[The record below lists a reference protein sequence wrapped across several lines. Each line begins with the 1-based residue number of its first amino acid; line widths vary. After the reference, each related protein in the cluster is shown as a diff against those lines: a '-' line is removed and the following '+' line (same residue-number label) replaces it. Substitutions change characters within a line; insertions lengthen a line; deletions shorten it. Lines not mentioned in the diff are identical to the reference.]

1 MATFDSIINV
11 DEWLSDH
18 YFTGE
23 ETKGKAARTFGKRV
37 NERITEWKNADK
49 ADEGTSPWARLT
61 AAHKNLQL
69 ALSTLDAENAESLT
83 TAYRTMAQAFGY
95 PAEEQQ
101 LTVHRNE
108 DTVTLPARRVS
119 SGTVLILCAQP
130 IDAPEDLADARLTGE
145 VLLGEKS
152 QHWSV
157 TKVLSELFLADE
169 APEFIVVLAGHWVV
183 LAHRDGWPLGRYLAV
198 DLGVAVERNDTS
210 KAGELQR
217 IAVILAR
224 ENTDRAADHSQWWEG
239 AIEEARQH
247 SMQVSAGLRDAVRES
262 IEIIGNDVLNRRR
275 ENGLAVEGEVGPDG
289 NELAKQSLR
298 YLYRILFLLF
308 AEATPEL
315 NILPTGTPE
324 YDEGYGLSRLRD
336 QVLSEP
342 MTDRAR
348 RGTHLYQSLQILF
361 DMVNE
366 GHDPEDPTA
375 ADFLE
380 DAGNEGLVFRN
391 LDADLFQP
399 QATSLINE
407 VQLSNLALHRV
418 LERLLLT
425 REKSK
430 KDRGFISYATL
441 GITELGQ
448 VYEGLM
454 SYTGFIAQEELL
466 EVAPK
471 GDSSKGSWVVP
482 AAMAVDLPAESFV
495 KAPVETAD
503 GGTELQNRRHPRG
516 SFVFRQSS
524 RDRERSASF
533 YTPQVL
539 TSFTVGQAIDVLQE
553 EGRITCADDILGLS
567 ICEPAMGSGAFAVE
581 AIRQLAELY
590 LDKKQ
595 EETGELIES
604 TDRTRELQNVKASIA
619 LHQVYGVDL
628 NKTAVELAEISLWL
642 DTMTS
647 DLKAPWFGLHLRHGN
662 SLIGSRR
669 ATVSANSVTKK
680 DYLTEVPTEH
690 GAVGVAKAVEDG
702 SSDPAVAGRIHHFLL
717 PSNGWGAA
725 ADAKDLKDIAGD
737 EQKAMKA
744 WRKTVRNGFTKTQL
758 KQLAAASER
767 VERLWQLALV
777 RWRIAEDQACRDIPV
792 WGQEGSTT
800 AKNTTRAEIE
810 EGLYGNPESPY
821 QRLRLV
827 MDAWNALWF
836 WPLTETESLP
846 SKEEWLAMLGDAL
859 GTPFTDTKAKTAGQT
874 RLGYD
879 LNWDELE
886 SVDSQDHVF
895 SRMMSTE
902 GLLAAHPWLRTVQQ
916 VADAQA
922 FFHWDLD
929 FSAVMSRG
937 GFDLQIGNPPWVRPT
952 VEVDDL
958 YSEFDP
964 WFSIAQNYTQT
975 KKRER
980 RIRWSSNSPTL
991 EFVASGIGETAAV
1004 ANFIKD
1010 PTTYPF
1016 LRNQQPDLYRG
1027 FIESSWKHASQGG
1040 TIGLIHPETHF
1051 TEKKATSLR
1060 AESYRRLRRHWHFI
1074 NKLIL
1079 FDIGDGKTYSV
1090 NIYCSPVNE
1099 LNFLNAS
1106 SLYHP
1111 KTVIESLIHDGSGA
1125 LPGLKDDENNW
1136 DLRPHFDRITKV
1148 NYGQLQVWNSIL
1160 EEPGTPLLH
1169 SRMVY
1174 TVNTEVASVLAK
1186 LSAASRMKDL
1196 DLHFSSGWHESGD
1209 KARGYFDTNW
1219 EHPSSWREAIL
1230 QGPHLGIATPMAN
1243 ELRASMKSSQD
1254 SELTDLEKMASSY
1267 IPPTTY
1273 QPNRS
1278 INSYEHDYGSWKID
1292 NTIVSTLST
1301 FRIAWRRRLDIF
1313 GSRTLHASI
1322 IPLGSQH
1329 INSVTSAGPL
1339 SSVADTA
1346 GVAFTSS
1353 LLCDYFIRSIGS
1365 SDLYGHGFDNIPIGH
1380 PNRLWPTLSKLFL
1393 KLNCL
1398 TEAYAPL
1405 WEEIAGEQWTMDT
1418 PLRVAAERR
1427 EAQNEVDAIVA
1438 LSLGV
1443 TADELC
1449 MIYRTQFPAMRF
1461 RYDAVDYFDSN
1472 GRKVPKEV
1480 AKLHEKRDGEETLTL
1495 QERTWVHPQSQ
1506 AVYHFEYPFR
1516 ILDREADLR
1525 AAYAKYEP
1533 LLNTTDKPE

>member
-23 ETKGKAARTFGKRV
+23 ETKGKSARTFGKRV
-37 NERITEWKNADK
+37 AERITEWKNADK

-61 AAHKNLQL
+61 AAHKDLQL
-69 ALSTLDAENAESLT
+69 ALSTLDAEHEESLST
-83 TAYRTMAQAFGY
+83 TYRIVAQAFGY

-101 LTVHRNE
+101 ITVHRNA
-108 DTVTLPARRVS
+108 DAVCLPARRTS
-119 SGTVLILCAQP
+119 SGTVLSLSAQP
-130 IDAPEDLADARLTGE
+130 IDAPEDLADARPTGE
-145 VLLGEKS
+145 VLLGEKG
-152 QHWSV
+152 QDWSL

-224 ENTDRAADHSQWWEG
+224 ENTDRAEDHSQWWEG
-239 AIEEARQH
+239 AIDEARQH
-247 SMQVSAGLRDAVRES
+247 SVQVSAGLRDAVRES

-275 ENGLAVEGEVGPDG
+275 DHNLPVEGEDGPDG

-336 QVLSEP
+336 QVLTEP
-342 MTDRAR
+342 VTDRAR

-361 DMVNE
+361 DMVNQ
-366 GHDPEDPTA
+366 GHNPADPTA
-375 ADFLE
+375 TDFLE
-380 DAGNEGLVFRN
+380 DAGNDGLVFRN

-441 GITELGQ
+441 GVTELGQ

-482 AAMAVDLPAESFV
+482 VAMADDLPADSFV
-495 KAPVETAD
+495 TATVETSD

-539 TSFTVGQAIDVLQE
+539 TGFTVGQAIEVLQE
-553 EGRITCADDILGLS
+553 EGRITCADDILDLS

-581 AIRQLAELY
+581 AVRQLAELY

-595 EETGELIES
+595 EETRELIES

-642 DTMTS
+642 DTMTA
-647 DLKAPWFGLHLRHGN
+647 DLTAPWFGLHLRHGN

-669 ATVSANSVTKK
+669 ATVSASSVTKK

-702 SSDPAVAGRIHHFLL
+702 NFDPAVAGRIHHFLL

-737 EQKAMKA
+737 AQKAMKT
-744 WRKTVRNGFTKTQL
+744 WRKTVRTGFTKTQL
-758 KQLAAASER
+758 KQLTAASER
-767 VERLWQLALV
+767 VETLWRLALV
-777 RWRIAEDQACRDIPV
+777 RWRIAEDQARRDISV
-792 WGQEGSTT
+792 WGQDFTAT
-800 AKNTTRAEIE
+800 AKNTTRTEIE
-810 EGLYGNPESPY
+810 EGLYGNPDSPY

-827 MDAWNALWF
+827 MNAWNALWF

-846 SKEEWLAMLGDAL
+846 SKEEWLSMLGDAL
-859 GTPFTDTKAKTAGQT
+859 GTPFKDTKAKTAGQT

-886 SVDSQDHVF
+886 GVDSQDHVF
-895 SRMMSTE
+895 SQMMDTAD
-902 GLLAAHPWLRTVQQ
+902 LLAAHPWLKTAQE
-916 VADAQA
+916 VADSQA

-929 FSAVMSRG
+929 FAAVMSRG
-937 GFDLQIGNPPWVRPT
+937 GFDLQVGNPPWVRPRT
-952 VEVDDL
+952 DIDGL
-958 YSEFDP
+958 YSEHDP
-964 WFSIAQNYTQT
+964 WFTLARVPTQAA
-975 KKRER
+975 KRAR
-980 RIRWSSNSPTL
+980 REVWRNKNRVRDTIMN
-991 EFVASGIGETAAV
+991 GIGETIGTARFLGEV
-1004 ANFIKD
+1004 
-1010 PTTYPF
+1010 TTYPY
-1016 LRNQQPDLYRG
+1016 LQGQQTDLYRA
-1027 FIESSWKHASQGG
+1027 FMESTWRHTSRDGA
-1040 TIGLIHPETHF
+1040 TALIHPETHL
-1051 TEKKATSLR
+1051 TEKRAASLR

-1074 NKLIL
+1074 NKLML
-1079 FDIGDGKTYSV
+1079 FDIGDGKTYGV
-1090 NIYCSPVNE
+1090 NIYSSSNPEVS
-1099 LNFLNAS
+1099 FANAS

-1111 KTVIESLIHDGSGA
+1111 KTIEDSLSHDGSGP
-1125 LPGLKDDENNW
+1125 LPGLKDDYNHW
-1136 DLRPHFDRITKV
+1136 DLRPHRDRIQTV
-1148 NYGQLQVWNSIL
+1148 NRSALSIWRNIL
-1160 EEPGTPLLH
+1160 EGPDTPLLH
-1169 SRMVY
+1169 SRMIY
-1174 TVNTEVASVLAK
+1174 SVNTECFTVLEK
-1186 LSAASRMKDL
+1186 LSAAHRMHDLKFQFSR
-1196 DLHFSSGWHESGD
+1196 GWDESID
-1209 KARGYFDTNW
+1209 KKAGFFDVSW
-1219 EHPSSWREAIL
+1219 QHPKFWSEAII
-1230 QGPHLGIATPMAN
+1230 QGPHIGISTPMAN
-1243 ELRASMKSSQD
+1243 HLRPSMKSSQD
-1254 SELTDLEKMASSY
+1254 SDPIDIEALPVNY
-1267 IPPTTY
+1267 IPATIY
-1273 QPNRS
+1273 QPNKS
-1278 INSYEHDYGSWKID
+1278 APNYSESYGTWIVNSEPIK
-1292 NTIVSTLST
+1292 TLST
-1301 FRIAWRRRLDIF
+1301 FRIAWRRRLDIY
-1313 GSRTLHASI
+1313 GSRTLHACI
-1322 IPLGSQH
+1322 IPEGTQH
-1329 INSVTSAGPL
+1329 INTVISGGPL
-1339 SSVADTA
+1339 RTLEDIAAASFSSGIVSDFF
-1346 GVAFTSS
+1346 V
-1353 LLCDYFIRSIGS
+1353 RSIGA
-1365 SDLYGHGFDNIPIGH
+1365 SDLYGVGFNGIPTGQK
-1380 PNRLWPTLSKLFL
+1380 NSLWPIAATLFL
-1393 KLNCL
+1393 RLNCV
-1398 TEAYAPL
+1398 TSAYAPL
-1405 WEEIAGEQWTMDT
+1405 WEEVTGQQWSPNTPFRIAS
-1418 PLRVAAERR
+1418 ERR
-1427 EAQNEVDAIVA
+1427 KAQNEIDAIIA

-1461 RYDAVDYFDSN
+1461 RYDIVEYFDSK
-1472 GRKVPKEV
+1472 GRKVPQEI
-1480 AKLHEKRDGEETLTL
+1480 AKLHEKRDCEETLTL

-1525 AAYAKYEP
+1525 TAYAKYEP
-1533 LLNTTDKPE
+1533 LLNTTDQPE

>member
-23 ETKGKAARTFGKRV
+23 ETKGRAARTFGKRV
-37 NERITEWKNADK
+37 TERVTEWKNADK
-49 ADEGTSPWARLT
+49 TAEGTSPWARLT
-61 AAHKNLQL
+61 AAHKDLQL

-83 TAYRTMAQAFGY
+83 TTYRTVAQAFGY
-95 PAEEQQ
+95 PAEEQP
-101 LTVHRNE
+101 LALFRTADAVA
-108 DTVTLPARRVS
+108 LSARRTS
-119 SGTVLILCAQP
+119 TGTVLVLGAAP
-130 IDAPEDLADARLTGE
+130 VDAPEYLVTTHLTGE
-145 VLLGEKS
+145 VLLGEKV
-152 QHWSV
+152 QDWSV
-157 TKVLSELFLADE
+157 TKVLSELFLATD
-169 APEFIVVLAGHWVV
+169 APEFIVVLAGQWVV
-183 LAHRDGWPLGRYLAV
+183 LAHREGWPLGRYLAV
-198 DLGVAVERNDTS
+198 DLGVAVERNDIS

-247 SMQVSAGLRDAVRES
+247 SVQVSAGLRDAVRES
-262 IEIIGNDVLNRRR
+262 IEIIGNDVLDRRR
-275 ENGLAVEGEVGPDG
+275 QNGLQVEGEGGPDG
-289 NELAKQSLR
+289 NELARQSLR

-336 QVLSEP
+336 QVLTEP
-342 MTDRAR
+342 VTDRAR

-366 GHDPEDPTA
+366 GHNPKDPAA

-399 QATSLINE
+399 HATSLINE

-441 GITELGQ
+441 GVTELGQ

-454 SYTGFIAQEELL
+454 SYTGFIAPEELL

-482 AAMAVDLPAESFV
+482 VTRATDLPEDSFV
-495 KAPVETAD
+495 TTEVETAD
-503 GGTELQNRRHPRG
+503 GGTERQNRRHPRG

-539 TSFTVGQAIDVLQE
+539 TSFTVGQAIEVLDE
-553 EGRITCADDILGLS
+553 EGRITCADDILELS

-581 AIRQLAELY
+581 AVRQLAELY
-590 LDKKQ
+590 LDMKQ

-642 DTMTS
+642 DTMTA
-647 DLKAPWFGLHLRHGN
+647 DLTAPWFGLHLRHGN

-669 ATVSANSVTKK
+669 ATVPASSVTKK
-680 DYLTEVPTEH
+680 DYLREVPTEH

-737 EQKAMKA
+737 EQKAMKD
-744 WRKTVRNGFTKTQL
+744 WRKTVRTGFTKTQL
-758 KQLAAASER
+758 TQLTAASER

-777 RWRIAEDQACRDIPV
+777 RWRIAEDQARRDIPV
-792 WGQEGSTT
+792 WGQEFTAT

-810 EGLYGNPESPY
+810 EGLYGNPDSPY

-836 WPLTETESLP
+836 WPLTETKSLP

-859 GTPFTDTKAKTAGQT
+859 GTPFTDTKVKTVGQT

-879 LNWDELE
+879 LNWNELE
-886 SVDSQDHVF
+886 GVDSQDFVF
-895 SRMMSTE
+895 SRMMRIDD
-902 GLLAAHPWLRTVQQ
+902 LLAAHPWLRIVQH
-916 VADAQA
+916 VAATQA

-929 FSAVMSRG
+929 FAAVMSRG
-937 GFDLQIGNPPWVRPT
+937 GFDLQVGNPPWVRPRT
-952 VEVDDL
+952 DL
-958 YSEFDP
+958 DALYAEHDP
-964 WFSIAQNYTQT
+964 WFILAHKPTQT
-975 KKRER
+975 AKRER
-980 RIRWSSNSPTL
+980 RARWADNLEVLSTL
-991 EFVASGIGETAAV
+991 VSGTGEVLATAASLSEETV
-1004 ANFIKD
+1004 
-1010 PTTYPF
+1010 YPF
-1016 LRNQQPDLYRG
+1016 LKNQQPDLYRG
-1027 FIESSWKHASQGG
+1027 FMESTWRHASHTGV
-1040 TIGLIHPETHF
+1040 IGLIHPESHF
-1051 TEKKATSLR
+1051 TEKKASTLR
-1060 AESYRRLRRHWHFI
+1060 SGAYQRLRRHWQFI

-1079 FDIGDGKTYSV
+1079 FDIGDGKTYSINV
-1090 NIYCSPVNE
+1090 YSSPVE
-1099 LNFLNAS
+1099 DIFFLNSS

-1111 KTVIESLIHDGSGA
+1111 KTLIDSIIHDGSGP
-1125 LPGLKDDENNW
+1125 LPGLKDDENHW
-1136 DLRPHFDRITKV
+1136 DLRPHRDRIVTV
-1148 NYGQLQVWNSIL
+1148 DEGELQVWSSIL
-1160 EEPGTPLLH
+1160 EDSETPLLH
-1169 SRMVY
+1169 TRMVY
-1174 TVNTEVASVLAK
+1174 TVNTEASAVLAK
-1186 LSAASRMKDL
+1186 LAKAPRMKQL
-1196 DLHFSSGWHESGD
+1196 GLQFSRGWDESID
-1209 KARGYFDTNW
+1209 KKKGYFDTEW
-1219 EHPSSWREAIL
+1219 KHPETWKDVIL

-1243 ELRASMKSSQD
+1243 SLRPTMTSSQD
-1254 SELTDLEKMASSY
+1254 SDPTDIESMAPDY
-1267 IPPTTY
+1267 IPATTY
-1273 QPNRS
+1273 QPDRNIESYDGNYGTWKVGDKS
-1278 INSYEHDYGSWKID
+1278 IR
-1292 NTIVSTLST
+1292 VSST
-1301 FRIAWRRRLDIF
+1301 YRIAWRRRLDVV
-1313 GSRTLHASI
+1313 GSRTLYSSI
-1322 IPLGSQH
+1322 IPDGAHH
-1329 INSVTSAGPL
+1329 INTVISAGPL
-1339 SSVADTA
+1339 RSFDDISCS
-1346 GVAFTSS
+1346 AFSSS
-1353 LLCDYFIRSIGS
+1353 LVSDYFIRSVGR
-1365 SDLYGHGFDNIPIGH
+1365 SDLYSSGFEKIPVGHRN
-1380 PNRLWPTLSKLFL
+1380 NLWPILSRLHL
-1393 KLNCL
+1393 RLNCL
-1398 TEAYAPL
+1398 TIAYAPL
-1405 WEEIAGEQWTMDT
+1405 WEEITGEPWTMKT

-1427 EAQNEVDAIVA
+1427 QAQNEIDAIVA

-1443 TADELC
+1443 NADELC

-1461 RYDAVDYFDSN
+1461 RYDVVDYYDSN
-1472 GRKVPKEV
+1472 GRKVPKEIS
-1480 AKLHEKRDGEETLTL
+1480 KLHEKRGGEETLTL

-1506 AVYHFEYPFR
+1506 AVYHFEYPFQ

-1533 LLNTTDKPE
+1533 LLKED

>member
-23 ETKGKAARTFGKRV
+23 ETKGRAARTFGKRV
-37 NERITEWKNADK
+37 TERVTEWKNADK
-49 ADEGTSPWARLT
+49 TAEGTSPWARLT
-61 AAHKNLQL
+61 AAHKDLQL
-69 ALSTLDAENAESLT
+69 ALSTLDAGNAESLT
-83 TAYRTMAQAFGY
+83 TTYRTVAQAFGY
-95 PAEEQQ
+95 PAEEQP
-101 LTVHRNE
+101 LALFRTADAVA
-108 DTVTLPARRVS
+108 LSARRTS
-119 SGTVLILCAQP
+119 TGTVLVLGAAP
-130 IDAPEDLADARLTGE
+130 VDAPEDLATTHLTGE
-145 VLLGEKS
+145 VLLGEKV
-152 QHWSV
+152 QDWSV
-157 TKVLSELFLADE
+157 TKVLSELFLATD
-169 APEFIVVLAGHWVV
+169 APEFIVVLAGQWVV
-183 LAHRDGWPLGRYLAV
+183 LAHREGWPLGRYLAV

-224 ENTDRAADHSQWWEG
+224 ENTDRAADHSQWWEE
-239 AIEEARQH
+239 AIDEARQH
-247 SMQVSAGLRDAVRES
+247 SVQVSAGLRDAVRES
-262 IEIIGNDVLNRRR
+262 IEIIGNDVLDRRR
-275 ENGLAVEGEVGPDG
+275 DIDLPVEGEGGPDG
-289 NELAKQSLR
+289 NELARQSLR

-336 QVLSEP
+336 QVLTEP
-342 MTDRAR
+342 VTDRAR

-366 GHDPEDPTA
+366 GHNPEDPAA

-399 QATSLINE
+399 HATSLINE

-441 GITELGQ
+441 GVTELGQ

-482 AAMAVDLPAESFV
+482 VTRATDLPEDSFV
-495 KAPVETAD
+495 TTEVETAD
-503 GGTELQNRRHPRG
+503 GGTERQNRRHPRG

-539 TSFTVGQAIDVLQE
+539 TSFTVGQAIEVLDE
-553 EGRITCADDILGLS
+553 EGRITCADDILELS
-567 ICEPAMGSGAFAVE
+567 VCEPAMGSGAFAVE
-581 AIRQLAELY
+581 AVRQLAELY
-590 LDKKQ
+590 LDMKQ

-642 DTMTS
+642 DTMTA
-647 DLKAPWFGLHLRHGN
+647 DLTAPWFGLHLRHGN

-669 ATVSANSVTKK
+669 ATVPASSVTKK
-680 DYLTEVPTEH
+680 DYLREVPTEH

-737 EQKAMKA
+737 EQKAMKD
-744 WRKTVRNGFTKTQL
+744 WRKTVRTGFTKTQL
-758 KQLAAASER
+758 TQLTAASKR

-777 RWRIAEDQACRDIPV
+777 RWRIAEEQARRDIPV
-792 WGQEGSTT
+792 WGQEFTAT

-810 EGLYGNPESPY
+810 EGLYGNPDSPY

-859 GTPFTDTKAKTAGQT
+859 GTPFTETRAKTDGQT

-879 LNWDELE
+879 LNWNELE
-886 SVDSQDHVF
+886 AVDSQDFVF
-895 SRMMSTE
+895 SRMMSIE
-902 GLLAAHPWLRTVQQ
+902 DLLANHPWLRFVQH
-916 VADAQA
+916 VAATQA

-937 GFDLQIGNPPWVRPT
+937 GFDLQVGNPPWVRPT
-952 VEVDDL
+952 VELDAL
-958 YSEFDP
+958 YAEHDP
-964 WFSIAQNYTQT
+964 WFILAHKPTQAA
-975 KKRER
+975 KRER
-980 RIRWSSNSPTL
+980 RARWADDVEVLST
-991 EFVASGIGETAAV
+991 VVSGTGEVLATAASLSEETV
-1004 ANFIKD
+1004 F
-1010 PTTYPF
+1010 PF
-1016 LRNQQPDLYRG
+1016 LKNQQPDLYRG
-1027 FIESSWKHASQGG
+1027 FMESTWRHASHTGV
-1040 TIGLIHPETHF
+1040 IGLIHPESHF
-1051 TEKKATSLR
+1051 TEKKASALR
-1060 AESYRRLRRHWHFI
+1060 SGSYRRLRRHWQFI
-1074 NKLIL
+1074 NELSL
-1079 FDIGDGKTYSV
+1079 FDVDHH
-1090 NIYCSPVNE
+1090 
-1099 LNFLNAS
+1099 NAYGTHFYGHS
-1106 SLYHP
+1106 RDTVSFFSAASLYHP
-1111 KTVIESLIHDGSGA
+1111 QTIVDSLHHDGSGP
-1125 LPGLKDDENNW
+1125 LPGFKDDENRW
-1136 DLRPHFDRITKV
+1136 DLRPHRDRILTV
-1148 NYGQLQVWNSIL
+1148 DADELQVWNSIL
-1160 EEPGTPLLH
+1160 EDPGTPLLH
-1169 SRMVY
+1169 TRMVY
-1174 TVNTEVASVLAK
+1174 TVNTEAAAVLAK
-1186 LSAASRMKDL
+1186 LAEAPRMKQL
-1196 DLHFSSGWHESGD
+1196 GLQFSSGWHESGD
-1209 KARGYFDTNW
+1209 KKKGYFDTEW
-1219 EHPSSWREAIL
+1219 KHPETWRDVIL
-1230 QGPHLGIATPMAN
+1230 QGPHLGLSTPMIKQPN
-1243 ELRASMKSSQD
+1243 PSMKNNLD
-1254 SELTDLEKMASSY
+1254 WSEVDFEAMSTDFVPA
-1267 IPPTTY
+1267 TAY
-1273 QPNRS
+1273 QPDRS
-1278 INSYEHDYGSWKID
+1278 ISTYDADYGTWTID
-1292 NTIVSTLST
+1292 DEPVEVLST
-1301 FRIAWRRRLDIF
+1301 FRVAWRTMAATTGF
-1313 GSRTLHASI
+1313 RTLYPSV
-1322 IPLGSQH
+1322 IPPGSQH
-1329 INSVTSAGPL
+1329 VDTVFAAGPL
-1339 SSVADTA
+1339 NTSNRITA
-1346 GVAFTSS
+1346 AAFACS
-1353 LLCDYFIRSIGS
+1353 LLSDYLLRASGLSHLRAQNFNG
-1365 SDLYGHGFDNIPIGH
+1365 LALGACNP
-1380 PNRLWPTLSKLFL
+1380 LWPVAARLYLR
-1393 KLNCL
+1393 LNCL
-1398 TEAYAPL
+1398 TEAYASL
-1405 WEEIAGEQWTMDT
+1405 WEKIIREPWTMDT
-1418 PLRVAAERR
+1418 PLRIAAERR
-1427 EAQNEVDAIVA
+1427 RAQNEIDAIVA

-1449 MIYRTQFPAMRF
+1449 MIYRTQFPVMR
-1461 RYDAVDYFDSN
+1461 RYDQEDYFDAN
-1472 GRKVPKEV
+1472 GRKVPKEIS
-1480 AKLHEKRDGEETLTL
+1480 KLHEKRGGEETLTL

-1506 AVYHFEYPFR
+1506 AVYHFQYPFR

-1525 AAYAKYEP
+1525 AAYATYEP
-1533 LLNTTDKPE
+1533 MLKED

>member
-1 MATFDSIINV
+1 MSTFDSIINV

-23 ETKGKAARTFGKRV
+23 ETKGKSARTFGKRV

-49 ADEGTSPWARLT
+49 AGEGTSPWARLT
-61 AAHKNLQL
+61 AAHKDLQL
-69 ALSTLDAENAESLT
+69 ALSTLEAENPEALSN
-83 TAYRTMAQAFGY
+83 AYRTVAQAFGY

-101 LTVHRNE
+101 LTLYRNA
-108 DTVTLPARRVS
+108 DAVTLPARRTSTGV
-119 SGTVLILCAQP
+119 VLVLSAQP
-130 IDAPEDLADARLTGE
+130 VDAPEDLATAHLTGE
-145 VLLGEKS
+145 VMLGEKS
-152 QHWSV
+152 QDWSV
-157 TKVLSELFLADE
+157 TKIVSELFLADE
-169 APEFIVVLAGHWVV
+169 APEFIVVLAGQWVV
-183 LAHRDGWPLGRYLAV
+183 LAHRDGWPLGRYLAI

-217 IAVILAR
+217 VAVILAR
-224 ENTDRAADHSQWWEG
+224 EDTDRAEDHSQWWEG
-239 AIEEARQH
+239 AIDEARQH
-247 SMQVSAGLRDAVRES
+247 SVQVSAGLRDAVRES
-262 IEIIGNDVLNRRR
+262 IEIIGNDVLDRRR
-275 ENGLAVEGEVGPDG
+275 EHDLPVEGENGPDG

-336 QVLSEP
+336 QVLTEP
-342 MTDRAR
+342 VTDRSR
-348 RGTHLYQSLQILF
+348 RGTHLYQSLQVLF

-375 ADFLE
+375 PGYLK

-441 GITELGQ
+441 GVTELGQ

-454 SYTGFIAQEELL
+454 SYTGFIAQEDLL

-482 AAMAVDLPAESFV
+482 VAMAEDLPADSFV
-495 KAPVETAD
+495 KATVETGD
-503 GGTELQNRRHPRG
+503 GGTEERNRRHLRG

-539 TSFTVGQAIDVLQE
+539 TSFTVGQAIEVLQE
-553 EGRITCADDILGLS
+553 EGRITCADDILDLS

-581 AIRQLAELY
+581 AVRQLAELY

-595 EETGELIES
+595 EETGEQIES

-628 NKTAVELAEISLWL
+628 NETAVELAEISLWL
-642 DTMTS
+642 DTMTA

-669 ATVSANSVTKK
+669 ATVPANSVTKK

-717 PSNGWGAA
+717 PSTGWGAA

-744 WRKTVRNGFTKTQL
+744 WRKTVRTGFTKTQL
-758 KQLAAASER
+758 KQLTAASER

-777 RWRIAEDQACRDIPV
+777 RWRIAEDQARRDIPV
-792 WGQEGSTT
+792 WGQEFTTT

-810 EGLYGNPESPY
+810 DGLYGNPDSPY

-836 WPLTETESLP
+836 WPLMETESLP

-859 GTPFTDTKAKTAGQT
+859 GTPFVDSKVKTAGQT

-886 SVDSQDHVF
+886 GVDSQDHVF
-895 SRMMSTE
+895 SRMMNPE
-902 GLLAAHPWLRTVQQ
+902 DLLAAHPWLRIVQH
-916 VADAQA
+916 VADSQA

-929 FSAVMSRG
+929 FSAVMCRG
-937 GFDLQIGNPPWVRPT
+937 GFDLQVGNPPWVRPT
-952 VEVDDL
+952 VDL
-958 YSEFDP
+958 DALYAEHDP
-964 WFSIAQNYTQT
+964 WFMLAHKPTQAE
-975 KKRER
+975 KRQR
-980 RIRWSSNSPTL
+980 RQKWSGNAVVMSTVTNGIS
-991 EFVASGIGETAAV
+991 ESVATADSLGEATV
-1004 ANFIKD
+1004 
-1010 PTTYPF
+1010 YPY
-1016 LRNQQPDLYRG
+1016 LRGQQPDLYRA
-1027 FIESSWKHASQGG
+1027 FMETTWRHASHEGVV
-1040 TIGLIHPETHF
+1040 GLIHPESHF
-1051 TEKKATSLR
+1051 TEKKAASLR
-1060 AESYRRLRRHWHFI
+1060 KGAYQRLRRHWQFI
-1074 NKLIL
+1074 NEMRL
-1079 FDIGDGKTYSV
+1079 FDVHHLVSYGVHLYGHPQDTVS
-1090 NIYCSPVNE
+1090 
-1099 LNFLNAS
+1099 FLNAA

-1111 KTVIESLIHDGSGA
+1111 QTVTDSLHHNGTGS
-1125 LPGLKDDENNW
+1125 LPGFKDDENHW
-1136 DLRPHFDRITKV
+1136 DLRPHRDRIIEVDKCEL
-1148 NYGQLQVWNSIL
+1148 GVWNSIL
-1160 EEPGTPLLH
+1160 EEPGTPILE

-1174 TVNTEVASVLAK
+1174 TVNTEAAAVLEK
-1186 LSAASRMKDL
+1186 LSAAPRMKQL
-1196 DLHFSSGWHESGD
+1196 GLQFSSGWHESAD
-1209 KARGYFDTNW
+1209 KKAGYFDTAW
-1219 EHPSSWREAIL
+1219 KHPESWTDVIL
-1230 QGPHLGIATPMAN
+1230 QGPHLGVSTPMSKQPNPTMNSNKDWTEVDFEA
-1243 ELRASMKSSQD
+1243 MPPD
-1254 SELTDLEKMASSY
+1254 F
-1267 IPPTTY
+1267 IPATAY
-1273 QPNRS
+1273 QPDRS
-1278 INSYEHDYGSWKID
+1278 IGTYDIDYGTWTVND
-1292 NTIVSTLST
+1292 EPVEVLST
-1301 FRIAWRRRLDIF
+1301 FRVAWRKMAATT
-1313 GSRTLHASI
+1313 GYRTFYPAI
-1322 IPLGSQH
+1322 IPQGSQH
-1329 INSVTSAGPL
+1329 VDGASSAGPIATIPTI
-1339 SSVADTA
+1339 SATA
-1346 GVAFTSS
+1346 FSSS
-1353 LLCDYFIRSIGS
+1353 LLNDYLVRSTGLSNIREPLFNSLAIGE
-1365 SDLYGHGFDNIPIGH
+1365 DNPLRTTAARLYL
-1380 PNRLWPTLSKLFL
+1380 R
-1393 KLNCL
+1393 LNCL
-1398 TEAYAPL
+1398 TEAYSPL
-1405 WEEIAGEQWTMDT
+1405 WEEITGEQWTMDT

-1427 EAQNEVDAIVA
+1427 QAQNEIDAIVA

-1449 MIYRTQFPAMRF
+1449 MIYRTQFPVMRK
-1461 RYDAVDYFDSN
+1461 YDQEDYFDAN
-1472 GRKVPKEV
+1472 GRKVPKEI
-1480 AKLHEKRDGEETLTL
+1480 AKLHEKRGGEEPLTL

-1533 LLNTTDKPE
+1533 LLNTTDQPE